1 MCLQV
6 SSALDKLSTRER
18 FLNSQCQHLTTEY
31 AEAKEHLSRL
41 QVQYNLKQDAV
52 NEQDMELGQIIKVKW
67 IMHASRITLVFCAI
81 LQMLTGA
88 CISPAC
94 CTKLQRQLVLPM
106 HMMTKQNVKSSSRC
120 NAGA

>member
-1 MCLQV
+1 MGLQV

-41 QVQYNLKQDAV
+41 QAQYNLKQDAV
-52 NEQDMELGQIIKVKW
+52 NEQDMELGQIIKVKL
-67 IMHASRITLVFCAI
+67 IMHASRITLVFCVI
-81 LQMLTGA
+81 LQLLTGA

-94 CTKLQRQLVLPM
+94 CTELQR
-106 HMMTKQNVKSSSRC
+106 
-120 NAGA
+120 